1 VGHIISNTEKRKV
14 VYIRRKIMFKGNIT
28 YQDKGIDGM
37 GAESTFYGPPKQG
50 QSFEEY
56 ETYMN
61 VKNIAIGGGIVALS
75 IVNPIIGGAAAI
87 GWLLS
92 GPTKTKNKAKTQ
104 GG

>member
-1 VGHIISNTEKRKV
+1 
-14 VYIRRKIMFKGNIT
+14 MFKGNIL
-28 YQDKGIDGM
+28 YNDRGIDGTYL
-37 GAESTFYGPPKQG
+37 GAESTFYGPPRPG

-61 VKNIAIGGGIVALS
+61 VTNVAIGGGLVALS

-92 GPTKTKNKAKTQ
+92 GPTKTRTKGKPRVQ

>member
-1 VGHIISNTEKRKV
+1 
-14 VYIRRKIMFKGNIT
+14 MFN
-28 YQDKGIDGM
+28 DGL
-37 GAESTFYGPPKQG
+37 GAEGEFYGPPKQG

-61 VKNIAIGGGIVALS
+61 AQNIAIGGGIIALAV
-75 IVNPIIGGAAAI
+75 INPIIGGAAAI

-92 GPTKTKNKAKTQ
+92 GPKKTKNKPKVQ

>member
-1 VGHIISNTEKRKV
+1 
-14 VYIRRKIMFKGNIT
+14 MFKDTLGEE
-28 YQDKGIDGM
+28 Y
-37 GAESTFYGPPKQG
+37 YGPPKAG

-61 VKNIAIGGGIVALS
+61 AQNIAIGGGLVALS
-75 IVNPIIGGAAAI
+75 IVNPLIGGAAAI

-92 GPTKTKNKAKTQ
+92 GPKKTKNKSKVQ